1 MSTRSNIVFP
11 HTDGTVSVMYCHHD
25 GYPEGVGQT
34 LYDHYTDT
42 DSVKRLVGLGYVSRL
57 LADMDAT
64 RCHMVGGF
72 GMKELPPHLMDDPP
86 RTFPSLV
93 AYLDSGDFMGAEWI
107 YAWERGGTAGG
118 WWMAYEVTLVDNED
132 TVSPVESLGLTL
144 GVRG

>member
-42 DSVKRLVGLGYVSRL
+42 DSVKRLVGLGYVSSL
-57 LADMDAT
+57 LADMEAT
-64 RCHMVGGF
+64 
-72 GMKELPPHLMDDPP
+72 MKELPPHLMDDPP

-118 WWMAYEVTLVDNED
+118 WWMAYKVTLVDNED